1 MFLDVNG
8 LKKVNDSLGHD
19 YGDQLLIIVSKIIL
33 DNVRS
38 DNILLRYGGDEFIL
52 VIKETSIEKAKII
65 WQRINAAFKDVNE
78 NEDLLFNISVSH
90 GIVEYSS
97 NENTSLN
104 DLIKKADKKMYEEKK
119 RLNKSLSLLK

>member
-1 MFLDVNG
+1 MLEVMIFYFVM
-8 LKKVNDSLGHD
+8 
-19 YGDQLLIIVSKIIL
+19 
-33 DNVRS
+33 
-38 DNILLRYGGDEFIL
+38 GGDEFIL